1 MFLRTAYNYD
11 ADKVSLETGL
21 SIDEDESVT
30 QQQFKEECDINEIV
44 RRFGLTGELPE
55 NVRMPVS
62 GDFTGVSDFTS
73 AMQMIQQAEEAFMQF
88 PGEVRAR
95 FQNDPSRMIAF
106 LEDGANMKEAQELGL
121 VPLPPEKTRDM
132 VQAVD
137 ELAAKLVPPKP

>member
-1 MFLRTAYNYD
+1 MFLRAAYNYD
-11 ADKVSLETGL
+11 ADEVSLETGL
-21 SIDEDESVT
+21 SMDPDESVT

-62 GDFTGVSDFTS
+62 GDFTGVSDFTT
-73 AMQMIQQAEEAFMQF
+73 AMQMIQAAEEAFMQF
-88 PGEVRAR
+88 PGDVRAR
-95 FQNDPSRMIAF
+95 FMNDPAQMIAF
-106 LEDGANMKEAQELGL
+106 LEDGKNLKEAQELGL

-137 ELAAKLVPPKP
+137 ELAAKLVPKS